1 MRKVKTMAR
10 EIKFRAWSK
19 VEEEMV
25 YGIDLTTQDGTAH
38 PINGNWDNIMS
49 LDERVEL
56 MQYTGLKDKN
66 NVEIYEGDIFGID
79 NIDGGIE
86 ATGKVVFDQDF
97 AQFTIQYTNGGWA
110 ELWQHLQ
117 ENKNQAREVIGNIYE
132 NPDLLKGEP
141 NE

>member
-66 NVEIYEGDIFGID
+66 GTEIYEGDIVLTDNSID
-79 NIDGGIE
+79 NFHTELRSKKLYEVRYWDGSFMLRFDDKNIDYLS
-86 ATGKVVFDQDF
+86 TGE
-97 AQFTIQYTNGGWA
+97 TCC
-110 ELWQHLQ
+110 
-117 ENKNQAREVIGNIYE
+117 EVIGNIYE
-132 NPDLLKGEP
+132 NPDLLEGEP

>member
-1 MRKVKTMAR
+1 MAR

-66 NVEIYEGDIFGID
+66 GVEIYEGDILEYYVEDDLLGKFLVKWDDKGFWDCGIS
-79 NIDGGIE
+79 
-86 ATGKVVFDQDF
+86 
-97 AQFTIQYTNGGWA
+97 
-110 ELWQHLQ
+110 
-117 ENKNQAREVIGNIYE
+117 NKNQAVIGNIYQSPE
-132 NPDLLKGEP
+132 LLKNNGGDTK
-141 NE
+141 

>member
-1 MRKVKTMAR
+1 MAR

-66 NVEIYEGDIFGID
+66 GVEIYEGDIVQWYD
-79 NIDGGIE
+79 SEPNIDWYGNVQGQVIW
-86 ATGKVVFDQDF
+86 QDGAF
-97 AQFTIQYTNGGWA
+97 FVPAKGDFSSWLHDLG
-110 ELWQHLQ
+110 EL
-117 ENKNQAREVIGNIYE
+117 KVIGSIYE
-132 NPDLLKGEP
+132 NPELLKNNGEDTK
-141 NE
+141 

>member
-1 MRKVKTMAR
+1 MAR

-56 MQYTGLKDKN
+56 MQYTGLTDKAG
-66 NVEIYEGDIFGID
+66 VEIYEGDVVRAKSPYWRKAARSHILQVIWLEHGAWHP
-79 NIDGGIE
+79 DGG
-86 ATGKVVFDQDF
+86 
-97 AQFTIQYTNGGWA
+97 YTM
-110 ELWQHLQ
+110 
-117 ENKNQAREVIGNIYE
+117 EVIGNIWE
-132 NPDLLKGEP
+132 NPELLKNNGEDTK
-141 NE
+141 